1 MPASDSLN
9 TQVAA
14 EIRAELARAN
24 ITQAEFAQRC
34 GWTPSTFSRR
44 MSGEIP
50 WNTDEL
56 EKVAAELGIDLA
68 QLLNPVV
75 RR

>member
-1 MPASDSLN
+1 MDATQSLN
-9 TQVAA
+9 AQVAA

-24 ITQAEFAQRC
+24 ITYADFAPRV
-34 GWTPSTFSRR
+34 GLTASSFSRR
-44 MSGEIP
+44 MTGEIP

-56 EKVAAELGIDLA
+56 EIVAKELGIEL
-68 QLLNPVV
+68 QV